1 MHRATRTFS
10 SPDRVTPLST
20 TARPSTAPPQDPHA
34 SPPCATVD
42 PCNDA
47 PDEIHHFD
55 THHSD
60 AGGPA
65 AFRPWGALAGGCG
78 RGRAGLGGLGLRG
91 SGRRGSD
98 LRGPGLR
105 ASGFQGPGRRARYHR
120 EAGYQAL
127 DFPSHPR
134 SRRLTPR
141 AASSRPAPWKCCW
154 PRPRPRYS
162 PSWARASPLPSPP
175 RWQVRRRSTGPRQ
188 WPGEAPATRP
198 PATAPSP
205 LPRTGPGLWRDRWGY
220 DPRCCAAGI
229 LLRLPGRPGT
239 AASTWAHPPVRRCGP
254 QHLAG
259 WRSRGRWPAAAS

>member
-20 TARPSTAPPQDPHA
+20 TARPSTVPPQDPHA

-42 PCNDA
+42 PCNDT

-55 THHSD
+55 THHFD

-65 AFRPWGALAGGCG
+65 VSPPWGALAGGCG
-78 RGRAGLGGLGLRG
+78 RGRAGLGGFGLRA
-91 SGRRGSD
+91 SG

-127 DFPSHPR
+127 VFPSHPR

-141 AASSRPAPWKCCW
+141 AVSSRPAPWKCCW

-205 LPRTGPGLWRDRWGY
+205 LPRTGPGLWRDRRGCG
-220 DPRCCAAGI
+220 PRCCAAGT

-239 AASTWAHPPVRRCGP
+239 AALTWALPPAPRCGP